1 MGTQVPTAHPCTRR
15 DLRGSSAAL
24 RQALGNSN
32 RTAIPAQHY
41 TSSNEPLLVGHT
53 QDSSTTAETAR
64 RNVPSTRT
72 RLPTRAGWTGPSQL
86 NSTPAP
92 PPPIATE
99 PRGSAPLRS
108 ARSNARAAQFPP
120 PRCPSPNGRRPAAP
134 PAFPSWPPFPPRPS
148 YKTGDA
154 LRAGPTPASN
164 PRGAKSGRPAQPRPR
179 GGRITGGEI
188 PFAPRRRLAR
198 IPLPAQL

>member
-99 PRGSAPLRS
+99 PRGSAPLAVTHRQHNS
-108 ARSNARAAQFPP
+108 RRRAAPHL
-120 PRCPSPNGRRPAAP
+120 
-134 PAFPSWPPFPPRPS
+134 
-148 YKTGDA
+148 T
-154 LRAGPTPASN
+154 AGAQ
-164 PRGAKSGRPAQPRPR
+164 QPRPPSPH
-179 GGRITGGEI
+179 GRRSPPAPVIKQATHCAPARRRHPI
-188 PFAPRRRLAR
+188 PAARKAAAPRSPVPAAVG
-198 IPLPAQL
+198 LPAARSPLRPADA